1 MEKRCLTR
9 YNADE
14 FILRNEGLQLM
25 NRRLFAA
32 STAACIVVTAVYP
45 MTSLAA
51 VNMDLKKKVV
61 GMAGIMNVTNTEKNV
76 TRAEYAKMVVL
87 ASPYGSSVPP
97 EGSSSVFAD
106 VGKDHAYASYIKT
119 AVEKGYMTG
128 YLGGVFKP
136 DQNVTLQDAVRGI
149 LALLGYKDE
158 DFAGSQAGGRISQYR
173 FLKLDENVN
182 REAAEL
188 LARGDCINLFYN
200 LLKTKPKDGG
210 DIYGKLFG
218 CELTSDGEINPL
230 KMADNGLKGP
240 KLVRS
245 KRSLSSYIPFKLDK
259 ANVFINGESSTVSAL
274 KDAVES
280 GGAVLLYYHPGS
292 KSIWAYTEDSS
303 DSRRGIVRGTVSNIY
318 YTSVDV
324 MSPSAVMLEVSGE
337 QYLLTSSEMQFAF
350 SMYGN
355 VRVGDTVTLVYEK
368 TVKEDGTE
376 TYTVLDYL
384 ED

>member
-119 AVEKGYMTG
+119 AVEKRLY
-128 YLGGVFKP
+128 
-136 DQNVTLQDAVRGI
+136 
-149 LALLGYKDE
+149 
-158 DFAGSQAGGRISQYR
+158 
-173 FLKLDENVN
+173 
-182 REAAEL
+182 
-188 LARGDCINLFYN
+188 
-200 LLKTKPKDGG
+200 DG
-210 DIYGKLFG
+210 
-218 CELTSDGEINPL
+218 
-230 KMADNGLKGP
+230 
-240 KLVRS
+240 
-245 KRSLSSYIPFKLDK
+245 
-259 ANVFINGESSTVSAL
+259 
-274 KDAVES
+274 
-280 GGAVLLYYHPGS
+280 
-292 KSIWAYTEDSS
+292 
-303 DSRRGIVRGTVSNIY
+303 
-318 YTSVDV
+318 
-324 MSPSAVMLEVSGE
+324 VSGR
-337 QYLLTSSEMQFAF
+337 
-350 SMYGN
+350 
-355 VRVGDTVTLVYEK
+355 RV
-368 TVKEDGTE
+368 
-376 TYTVLDYL
+376 
-384 ED
+384 

>member
-128 YLGGVFKP
+128 YLGAC
-136 DQNVTLQDAVRGI
+136 L
-149 LALLGYKDE
+149 
-158 DFAGSQAGGRISQYR
+158 
-173 FLKLDENVN
+173 N
-182 REAAEL
+182 RTRTSHFRTRSEAFWHCWGTRMKIL
-188 LARGDCINLFYN
+188 LAARLEEG
-200 LLKTKPKDGG
+200 
-210 DIYGKLFG
+210 
-218 CELTSDGEINPL
+218 
-230 KMADNGLKGP
+230 
-240 KLVRS
+240 
-245 KRSLSSYIPFKLDK
+245 
-259 ANVFINGESSTVSAL
+259 
-274 KDAVES
+274 
-280 GGAVLLYYHPGS
+280 
-292 KSIWAYTEDSS
+292 
-303 DSRRGIVRGTVSNIY
+303 
-318 YTSVDV
+318 
-324 MSPSAVMLEVSGE
+324 SPS
-337 QYLLTSSEMQFAF
+337 TAF
-350 SMYGN
+350 
-355 VRVGDTVTLVYEK
+355 
-368 TVKEDGTE
+368 
-376 TYTVLDYL
+376 
-384 ED
+384 